1 MYADIC
7 LYVYINIGVRLVL
20 VSILLIIVCCYCV
33 AWHVF
38 LLHIHALSFGL
49 LLLQIHTLTQRLC
62 IDPVIADR
70 FEVLSMDSN

>member
-20 VSILLIIVCCYCV
+20 VSILRIIVCYYCV

-49 LLLQIHTLTQRLC
+49 LLLQIHSLTQRLC